1 MKYNS
6 GFAERFAEACGT
18 GRAAKIQ
25 RSLNISYQA
34 AKNYLN
40 GRLPRPEIL
49 LLISDRTGGSI
60 DWLLTGRG
68 KKFLN
73 DAPAV
78 DTPLSAGQIALVRTI
93 CVEVINEVNGHQKP
107 QPGHSRIVRLHS
119 SELMSEKVPDEAVTL
134 TGSQP

>member
-1 MKYNS
+1 MKHNS
-6 GFAERFAEACGT
+6 GFAERFAEVCGT

-25 RSLNISYQA
+25 RSLNISYQS

-49 LLISDRTGGSI
+49 LLISDRTGCSI

-68 KKFLN
+68 KKFLG
-73 DAPAV
+73 DAPAA
-78 DTPLSAGQIALVRTI
+78 DTPLSAGQIAMVRTI
-93 CVEVINEVNGHQKP
+93 CVEVINEVNGTQQ
-107 QPGHSRIVRLHS
+107 QPGQSRIVRLHS